1 MTPYYRLVVKK
12 PIELLDVL
20 LCIFKEQAKISFEG
34 KLSSRLFEKIPGTS
48 TQPVEPLVRNTIQPK
63 QDFVII
69 PITAVTLDILR
80 KKILPQVGLRK
91 NVLHVLISKNDKLV
105 FSACDCFYP
114 DCVGLSL
121 IVPEDNVIALCE
133 KGILK
138 EYKIIEQ

>member
-12 PIELLDVL
+12 PIELLDAL
-20 LCIFKEQAKISFEG
+20 LCIFKEQARISFEG
-34 KLSSRLFEKIPGTS
+34 KLSPRLFEELPVVS
-48 TQPVEPLVRNTIQPK
+48 TEPIEPHLRNTSYPK

-80 KKILPQVGLRK
+80 KKVLPQVGLRK
-91 NVLHVLISKNDKLV
+91 NVLHVLISKKDKLV
-105 FSACDCFYP
+105 FCSYDCFHP
-114 DCVGLSL
+114 CVGLSL
-121 IVPEDNVIALCE
+121 VVPEAQVIALCE

>member
-1 MTPYYRLVVKK
+1 MTSYYKLVVQN
-12 PIELLDVL
+12 PIELLDAL

-34 KLSSRLFEKIPGTS
+34 DLSSCSFGEIPGVS
-48 TQPVEPLVRNTIQPK
+48 TQPVEPLVRSTIHPK

-69 PITAVTLDILR
+69 PIIAATLEILR
-80 KKILPQVGLRK
+80 KKVLPQVGLRK
-91 NVLHVLISKNDKLV
+91 NILHVLISKNDELV
-105 FSACDCFYP
+105 FWSYDWFHK

-138 EYKIIEQ
+138 EYKIIEK